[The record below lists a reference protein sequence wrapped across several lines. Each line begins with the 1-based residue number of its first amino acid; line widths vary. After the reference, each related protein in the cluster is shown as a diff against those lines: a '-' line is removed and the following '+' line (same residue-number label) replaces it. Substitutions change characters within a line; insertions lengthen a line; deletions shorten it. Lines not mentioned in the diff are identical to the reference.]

1 MRLGDSLSRLKRSN
15 EAIHAYKNAIK
26 LSTKSSTKGAANFG
40 LGEIYKKNGNK
51 TKALAHF
58 KAASKDRTWKQ
69 SALYEIDLLE
79 E

>member
-1 MRLGDSLSRLKRSN
+1 LNRDN
-15 EAIHAYKNAIK
+15 EAIDAYNNVLK

-51 TKALAHF
+51 SKALAHF
-58 KAASKDRTWKQ
+58 KAASKDRAWKQ